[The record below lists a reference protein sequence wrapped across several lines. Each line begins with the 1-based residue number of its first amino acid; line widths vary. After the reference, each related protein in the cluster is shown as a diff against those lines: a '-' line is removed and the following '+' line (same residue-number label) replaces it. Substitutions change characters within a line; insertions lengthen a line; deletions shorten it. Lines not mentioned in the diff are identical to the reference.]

1 MMEKFIE
8 QIKADPNTKKQMW
21 LVGGDIK
28 QKEAWLEERTKHLT
42 ADTKTAVKNKTKML
56 DKMPTLTTKEE
67 TENLWIVWFD

>member
-1 MMEKFIE
+1 VSK
-8 QIKADPNTKKQMW
+8 T
-21 LVGGDIK
+21 LK